1 MLQSYK
7 KILQHTHQKLSFCS
21 VPPFFVFGSPF
32 LKPFHPSSAL
42 TTSADVLHSVDGA
55 VIG

>member
-7 KILQHTHQKLSFCS
+7 KILQHTHQKLI
-21 VPPFFVFGSPF
+21 FVFGSPIF
-32 LKPFHPSSAL
+32 CVRFPILKPFHPSSAL